1 MASLTVVV
9 LAVLIVALEPSS
21 WPERTGPQAEAPV
34 RDPNWPVAVFV
45 LDIAGDGFHFTS
57 AADGV
62 MFDMN
67 GSGRPVRSGWTKAE
81 SDDGFLFFDT
91 NGNGRVDSGRELLG
105 NGWRR
110 PDGSRVASGDDALTV
125 IQGLLHRIP
134 GGVPAERQHY
144 AYLDARDDAFAR
156 LRYWRDANHN
166 GRSELTE
173 LLTLSQ
179 VGIVRIL
186 VSFEMPPRMPDAQG
200 NITTIEGVFYLIDF
214 TNVFVGVGNE
224 GAEAPRRMVEVE
236 FAHDRAPR

>member
-1 MASLTVVV
+1 MASFANAV
-9 LAVLIVALEPSS
+9 LAALMVALAPSS
-21 WPERTGPQAEAPV
+21 SPGRTGPQADAPL
-34 RDPNWPVAVFV
+34 RDPNRPVAVFV
-45 LDIAGDGFHFTS
+45 LDMAGDGFQFTS

-67 GSGRPVRSGWTKAE
+67 GTGSPVRSGWTKAE
-81 SDDGFLFFDT
+81 SDDGFLFLDT

-110 PDGSRVASGDDALTV
+110 PDGSRVASGDDTLTV

-134 GGVPAERQHY
+134 GGVPPERQHY

-186 VSFEMPPRMPDAQG
+186 VSFVMPPRIRDAGG

-214 TNVFVGVGNE
+214 TNVFVGVDNE

-236 FAHDRAPR
+236 FVHDRASR

>member
-1 MASLTVVV
+1 MASFALAV
-9 LAVLIVALEPSS
+9 LAVLMVALEPPSS
-21 WPERTGPQAEAPV
+21 TARTWSQADAPT
-34 RDPNWPVAVFV
+34 RDPNRPVAVFV
-45 LDIAGDGFHFTS
+45 LDIAGDGFQFTS

-62 MFDMN
+62 MFDMDGT
-67 GSGRPVRSGWTKAE
+67 GSPVRSGWTKAE
-81 SDDGFLFFDT
+81 SDDGFLFLDT

-144 AYLDARDDAFAR
+144 AYLDARDDAYAR

-179 VGIVRIL
+179 VGIVKIL
-186 VSFEMPPRMPDAQG
+186 VSFEMPSRMPDAQG
-200 NITTIEGVFYLIDF
+200 NITRIEGVFYLIDF

-236 FAHDRAPR
+236 FAQDRASR